1 MRRLRR
7 FALSTIFFA
16 LWVSAISMDF
26 HVRFVWPRSFLLFLV
41 FYRAQRTVN
50 PEPRLRG
57 DRVERIVRLSPQLI
71 DAA

>member
-16 LWVSAISMDF
+16 PWVSAIRMVF

-41 FYRAQRTVN
+41 FYRAQQYVRRITQYWVIGRF
-50 PEPRLRG
+50 RL
-57 DRVERIVRLSPQLI
+57 
-71 DAA
+71 A